1 MGDFLIAKRDKA
13 PAYQL
18 AVVVDDH
25 AQGVTEV
32 LRGADLLPS
41 AARQWHVQKALGLA
55 HPAWFHVPLVTDASG
70 RRLAKREADL
80 SLAELRA
87 GGTDPRAI
95 VAWAARS
102 AGLAVGER
110 VTPPEVT
117 PTLSARRLA
126 PGLRGARAG
135 ALGGTQGCA
144 LRTPAAGSLLQ
155 QTALRIQRDEQR
167 FFAARR
173 DFMVFRQGAHE
184 PGVRAVGVTSDS
196 DAHG

>member
-1 MGDFLIAKRDKA
+1 VAGTSTWDVARDVGDFLIAKRDKA

-25 AQGVTEV
+25 AQGVNEV

-41 AARQWHVQKALGLA
+41 AARQWHVQNALGLS

-102 AGLAVGER
+102 AGIAVRER
-110 VTPPEVT
+110 VTATEVT
-117 PTLSARRLA
+117 PLFELA
-126 PGLRGARAG
+126 
-135 ALGGTQGCA
+135 ALPKEPVLLEAELLAA
-144 LRTPAAGSLLQ
+144 LKAA
-155 QTALRIQRDEQR
+155 
-167 FFAARR
+167 
-173 DFMVFRQGAHE
+173 H
-184 PGVRAVGVTSDS
+184 
-196 DAHG
+196 